1 MYEIKVK
8 TNFSSAHNLRNY
20 KGKCERLHGHN
31 WVVEAV
37 FAYKSLDRDG
47 LAVDF
52 HEAKRILKDAIEALD
67 HSYLNDIPAFKK
79 ANPTSENI
87 AKHIYDRVKRK
98 NGRISSVSVWE
109 NDNSCATYYEGAG

>member
-8 TNFSSAHNLRNY
+8 SNFSSAHNLINY

-37 FAYKSLDRDG
+37 FAYESLDSSG

-52 HEAKRILKDAIEALD
+52 RIAKRTLKDILEKLD
-67 HSYLNDIPAFKK
+67 HSYLNDLKILKK
-79 ANPTSENI
+79 MNPTSENI
-87 AKHIYDRVKRK
+87 AEFIYGSIKKK
-98 NGRISSVSVWE
+98 NAGIKSVSVWE
-109 NDNSCATYYEGAG
+109 NENSCATYTKG